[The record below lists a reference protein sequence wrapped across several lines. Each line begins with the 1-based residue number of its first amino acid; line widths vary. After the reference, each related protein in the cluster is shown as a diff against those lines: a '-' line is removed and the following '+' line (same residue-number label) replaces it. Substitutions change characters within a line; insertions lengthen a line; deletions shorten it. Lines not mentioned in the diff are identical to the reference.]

1 MRPFLAAIF
10 AFIGLTVNALTGV
23 WSGNLEVQGTKLP
36 LVFHFD
42 EGSPTMDSPAQN
54 AKGIPIKVS
63 HDADGN
69 VAVTIPLV
77 GASFSG
83 KLENGCI
90 TGTFRQNGLSLPLT
104 LTSGEE
110 KPKRP
115 QTPQP
120 PFPYSEEEVSFSN
133 GDATLSGTLT
143 LPPGYGK
150 DTPVVLMVTGSGLQN
165 RDEEIFDHKPFA
177 VIADALARSGIA
189 SLRYDDR
196 GFGASTGDPVNCT
209 TEDLMRDA
217 LAGVDLLRGRFNKV
231 GVLGHSEGGTIALM
245 LAADGKT
252 DFVVSLAG
260 MVVSGKETLL
270 DQNRLALT
278 EAGLPATTVD
288 TYCDLLS
295 KIFDN
300 EADLETLIDNSDL
313 LPALKQNL
321 HAVVGQMQSPY
332 MRYFVSLDLRDR
344 LANITCPVLAVNGT
358 RDTQVFSTPN
368 LDALQQG
375 LPANPRNSILPFD
388 GLNHLF
394 QHCNT
399 GATVE
404 YATIEETLSPD
415 ILADII
421 SWLNS
426 LE

>member
-10 AFIGLTVNALTGV
+10 AFIGLTVNAQTGV

-83 KLENGCI
+83 KFENDCI

-150 DTPVVLMVTGSGLQN
+150 DTPVLLMVTGSGLQN

-368 LDALQQG
+368 LGALQQG

-394 QHCNT
+394 QHCTT
-399 GATVE
+399 GVTVE